1 MRIGRATTLLV
12 GSAMALAACG
22 GNVLVTA
29 ERSDQARVA
38 SPPATPPETTPELPV
53 EADPDT
59 TDADAQATPP
69 TTTPPPPESTIPPAP
84 TAPVDPTAID
94 FGPNKPPR
102 DYDEFLL
109 AVMTDLDTWW
119 TEQYPLVYGEPFE
132 SLQGHVYAAYPG
144 RPDDL
149 PGCGTPR
156 TRYEDVQEF
165 VAFYCGEGDFIV
177 YDDGADG
184 LLAELAGTYGPST
197 IGTVLA
203 HEFGHAIQLRTGAL
217 RQSLPTILT
226 EQQADCFAGAWTGRA
241 ARGEATTLIFTDA
254 DVRAGLIAMT
264 EVSDPVG
271 IDQFLPG
278 GHGSGFDRVGAFQVG
293 FLNGPARCSEIL
305 DDPLPLVPNELT
317 VDETGRVQ
325 PVDAPFGYGEQELLN
340 FIPTDLNLYW
350 DEELA
355 TTLPTLD
362 GLSLVPTQ
370 SEADISCSN
379 LRGDFNRGA
388 ALCPSTNEVYF
399 NEREAL
405 QLYNAFGDF
414 SVGYIVGWAW
424 SEAVQLSIDSNLVG
438 EPRELLNDCLTGAWV
453 KTVVPIDFRLPQ
465 PRSEDRLVSVS
476 AGDLDEAI
484 QTVILLAD
492 LSSSDNIVGSAFEK
506 IDAFRQGVIG
516 GLDACLPDL

>member
-1 MRIGRATTLLV
+1 MRLGRATTLLV
-12 GSAMALAACG
+12 ASAITLAACG
-22 GNVLVTA
+22 GDVFVTA
-29 ERSDQARVA
+29 EESNQVRV
-38 SPPATPPETTPELPV
+38 ATPPDTPSETTPEVPV
-53 EADPDT
+53 DRAPDT
-59 TDADAQATPP
+59 TAVDDQDTSS
-69 TTTPPPPESTIPPAP
+69 TTTSPPEPTLPPAP

-94 FGPNKPPR
+94 FGPNKPPH
-102 DYDEFLL
+102 DYDDFLL

-119 TEQYPLVYGEPFE
+119 TEQYPLIYGETFE
-132 SLQGHVYAAYPG
+132 SLQGEVYAAYPG

-156 TRYEDVQEF
+156 TRYEEVQEF
-165 VAFYCGEGDFIV
+165 VAFYCGEGDFMV
-177 YDDGADG
+177 YDDGEDG
-184 LLAELAGTYGPST
+184 LLAGLAETYGPST

-217 RQSLPTILT
+217 TRSLPTILT

-241 ARGEATTLIFTDA
+241 ARGEATTLFFTDA

-293 FLNGPARCSEIL
+293 FLNGPSRCSEIL
-305 DDPLPLVPNELT
+305 DNPLPLVPNELT
-317 VDETGRVQ
+317 VDETGQIQ
-325 PVDAPFGYGEQELLN
+325 PVDAPFGFNDDELLD

-355 TTLPTLD
+355 EEIPTLD
-362 GLSLVPTQ
+362 GLTLVSARSTGD
-370 SEADISCSN
+370 ASCSD
-379 LRGDFNRGA
+379 LRGDFERGA
-388 ALCPSTNEVYF
+388 ALCPSTGEVFF
-399 NEREAL
+399 NEPAAF
-405 QLYNAFGDF
+405 QLYDSFGDF
-414 SVGYIVGWAW
+414 SVGYVLGWAW
-424 SEAVQLSIDSNLVG
+424 SEAAQLALASELQG
-438 EPRELLNDCLTGAWV
+438 ESRELLNDCLTGAWV
-453 KTVVPIDFRLPQ
+453 KTVVPIEFRLPQ
-465 PRSEDRLVSVS
+465 PRSEDRTVTVS

-492 LSSSDNIVGSAFEK
+492 LSSNDNIVGSAFEK

-516 GLDACLPDL
+516 GLSACLPDL

>member
-12 GSAMALAACG
+12 ASAVVLAACG
-22 GNVLVTA
+22 GDVFVTA
-29 ERSDQARVA
+29 ERSDQVRVA
-38 SPPATPPETTPELPV
+38 TPPATPAEAAQEQPV
-53 EADPDT
+53 EPDEGST
-59 TDADAQATPP
+59 RTDQQDTSS
-69 TTTPPPPESTIPPAP
+69 TTTEPPESTIPPTPAQ
-84 TAPVDPTAID
+84 PVDPTAID

-109 AVMTDLDTWW
+109 AVITDLDTWW
-119 TEQYPLVYGEPFE
+119 TEQYPLIYGEPFE

-156 TRYEDVQEF
+156 TTYDEVQEF
-165 VAFYCGEGDFIV
+165 VAFYCGDGDFIV
-177 YDDGADG
+177 YDDGETG
-184 LLAELAGTYGPST
+184 LLADLAATYGPST

-217 RQSLPTILT
+217 RRSLPTILT

-241 ARGEATTLIFTDA
+241 SRGEATTLRFTDA

-264 EVSDPVG
+264 RVSDPVG

-293 FLNGPARCSEIL
+293 FNNGPAACSVVL
-305 DDPLPLVPNELT
+305 DDPLPLVPNEFT
-317 VDETGRVQ
+317 FDAQGRRQ
-325 PVDAPFGYGEQELLN
+325 AVDAPFGFGENELLS

-355 TTLPTLD
+355 TRIPALD
-362 GLSLVPTQ
+362 GLTLISAQ
-370 SEADISCSN
+370 SVTTATCAD
-379 LRGDFNRGA
+379 LRGDFDRGA
-388 ALCPSTNEVYF
+388 ALCPSTGEVYF
-399 NEREAL
+399 NESEAL
-405 QLYNAFGDF
+405 RLYDAFGDF

-424 SEAVQLSIDSNLVG
+424 SEAVQLAVETDLVG

-453 KTVVPIDFRLPQ
+453 KTVVPIDLRLPE
-465 PRSEDRLVSVS
+465 PRSEDRTVSVS
-476 AGDLDEAI
+476 PGDLDEAI
-484 QTVILLAD
+484 LTVILLAD
-492 LSSSDNIVGSAFEK
+492 LSSDDNIVGSAFEK